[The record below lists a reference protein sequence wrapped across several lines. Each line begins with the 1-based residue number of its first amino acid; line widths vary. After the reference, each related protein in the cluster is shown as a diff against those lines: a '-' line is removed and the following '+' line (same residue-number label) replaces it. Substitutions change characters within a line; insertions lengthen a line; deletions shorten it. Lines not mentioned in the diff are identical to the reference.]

1 MWRSSK
7 PGVRRTPAAVPVELG
22 SLGGVRRCAV
32 LGSPIEHSLS
42 PVLHRAAYGHLGL
55 NWTYDR
61 VEVDEHQLAAFVCGL
76 DASWRGLSL
85 TMPLKVAALGLGQVD
100 ELAKLAGAGNT
111 LILEGG
117 ERWVYNT
124 DVSGLIWAVSQVAAT
139 PLPRVTI
146 VGTGA
151 TARAALLAATQL
163 GAQLVTV
170 VARTPARA
178 EALRALSVEL
188 GVRLEISPWPAHL
201 PDADLVV
208 SSVVSG
214 AADGIARAVA
224 ASAPLIVDIIY
235 DPWPTALAVAAERA
249 GCAVVS
255 GLDLLVGQA
264 LLQIELMTGHSV
276 ASKIL
281 YAALES
287 ERAGRQHVEDC

>member
-1 MWRSSK
+1 MTADLS
-7 PGVRRTPAAVPVELG
+7 
-22 SLGGVRRCAV
+22 SLGEVRHCAV

-42 PVLHRAAYGHLGL
+42 PALHRTAYTDLGL
-55 NWTYDR
+55 SWTYDR
-61 VEVDEHQLAAFVCGL
+61 VEVDEQRLAPFVSGL

-85 TMPLKVAALGLGQVD
+85 TMPLKVAVLKLGQVD
-100 ELAKLAGAGNT
+100 ELAKLAEAGNT

-124 DVSGLIWAVSQVAAT
+124 DVGGLVWAVGQVAAA

-146 VGTGA
+146 LGTGA

-178 EALRALSVEL
+178 EALRRLGDEL
-188 GVRLEISPWPAHL
+188 GVRLDIRPWSGQL
-201 PDADLVV
+201 PNADVVV
-208 SSVVSG
+208 STVVSG
-214 AADGIARAVA
+214 AADSIAQAVA
-224 ASAPLIVDIIY
+224 DSAPLIVDIIY
-235 DPWPTALAVAAERA
+235 DPWPTVLAAAAKRA

-264 LLQIELMTGHSV
+264 LLQIELMTCRSV
-276 ASKIL
+276 AADVL
-281 YAALES
+281 YAALAADNSAVES
-287 ERAGRQHVEDC
+287 ESAGRRRVPDF

>member
-1 MWRSSK
+1 
-7 PGVRRTPAAVPVELG
+7 VAIELG
-22 SLGGVRRCAV
+22 SLGDVRRCAV

-42 PVLHRAAYGHLGL
+42 PALHRAAYGHLGL

-61 VEVDEHQLAAFVCGL
+61 VDVDEHQLAAFVSGL

-85 TMPLKVAALGLGQVD
+85 TMPLKVAVLGLGQVD

-111 LILEGG
+111 LILEAG

-124 DVSGLIWAVSQVAAT
+124 DVGGLIWAVSQVAAI

-146 VGTGA
+146 LGTGA
-151 TARAALLAATQL
+151 TARAALLAVTQL

-178 EALRALSVEL
+178 EALRALSKEL
-188 GVRLEISPWPAHL
+188 GVRLDVRPWSEQL

-214 AADGIARAVA
+214 AADGVAQAAA

-235 DPWPTALAVAAERA
+235 HPWPTVLAIAAEHA
-249 GCAVVS
+249 GCTVVS
-255 GLDLLVGQA
+255 GLDLLAGQA
-264 LLQIELMTGHSV
+264 LLQIELMTGRSV
-276 ASKIL
+276 ASDVL

-287 ERAGRQHVEDC
+287 EQADRQHVEDC